1 MAKAQTFTQ
10 NQLELARAKLE
21 SLPDLRPERIPAS
34 DVLSELKSQIVK
46 LATEKGYSATDIK
59 KVLDDLGIVV
69 PAKSVKEILAA
80 AQKPARRSS
89 KKPSAPDP
97 ATSV

>member
-10 NQLELARAKLE
+10 SQLESAKAKLE

-34 DVLSELKSQIVK
+34 DVLSELKAQIVT

-59 KVLDDLGIVV
+59 KVLDELGIVV
-69 PAKSVKEILAA
+69 PAKSVKEILAT
-80 AQKPARRSS
+80 AQKPARRSPR
-89 KKPSAPDP
+89 KPSAPEP
-97 ATSV
+97 VSSV